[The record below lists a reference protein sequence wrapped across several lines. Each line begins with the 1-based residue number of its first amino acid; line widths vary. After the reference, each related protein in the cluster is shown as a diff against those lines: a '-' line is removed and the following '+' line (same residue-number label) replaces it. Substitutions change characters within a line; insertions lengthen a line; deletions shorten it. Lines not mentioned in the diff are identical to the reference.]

1 MWREE
6 GIMNR
11 QLSLLACAAS
21 LATAS
26 AIGGTARAADE
37 FSIALKPGDGV
48 EVVSSQCAAC
58 HSLDYIQ
65 MNSPFPS
72 AKLWETEVMKMIN
85 TFGAT
90 IEPDEAKTIIDYLA
104 KNYGS

>member
-1 MWREE
+1 MKNV
-6 GIMNR
+6 IP
-11 QLSLLACAAS
+11 AAVV
-21 LATAS
+21 LTAAIVVATVLP
-26 AIGGTARAADE
+26 GGAARAADE
-37 FSIALKPGDGV
+37 FSITLKPGNGV
-48 EVVSSQCAAC
+48 EIVSSQCAAC

-65 MNSPFPS
+65 MNSPFPT
-72 AKLWETEVMKMIN
+72 AKVWEAEVMKMIN